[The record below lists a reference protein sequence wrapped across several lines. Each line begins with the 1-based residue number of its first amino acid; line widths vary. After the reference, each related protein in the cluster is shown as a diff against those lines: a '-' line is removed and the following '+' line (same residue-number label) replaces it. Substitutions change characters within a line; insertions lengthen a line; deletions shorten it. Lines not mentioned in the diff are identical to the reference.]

1 MGDCCFHRRLLGKGE
16 LEIFEP
22 FEEVLVDKAA
32 DVEADAGLLLA
43 N

>member
-1 MGDCCFHRRLLGKGE
+1 MGDCCRLLGKGE

-22 FEEVLVDKAA
+22 FEEVLVDKA
-32 DVEADAGLLLA
+32 DVAAGLLLA